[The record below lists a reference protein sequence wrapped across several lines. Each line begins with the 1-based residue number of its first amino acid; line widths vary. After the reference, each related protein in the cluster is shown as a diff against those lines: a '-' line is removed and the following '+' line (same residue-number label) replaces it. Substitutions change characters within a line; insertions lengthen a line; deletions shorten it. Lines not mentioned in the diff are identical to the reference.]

1 MPRKFGQ
8 SIAQLRRRLYDIL
21 EHGTIVER
29 TGRFVGRFIVSLII
43 LNLIVVTL
51 ESVPEYQARY
61 QVFFTIIELVSL
73 VVFTVEYALRVWV
86 ASEHTPHRHL
96 SAAGASWTYVR
107 SAFGIIDLLAVLPF
121 WFAFALPPDFRVRN
135 AAADS
140 KVLTSCFAAFS
151 RKASEWRAAS
161 SSSIT

>member
-61 QVFFTIIELVSL
+61 QVFFTIIELFSL

-86 ASEHTPHRHL
+86 ASEHTPRRHL
-96 SAAGASWTYVR
+96 SAT
-107 SAFGIIDLLAVLPF
+107 SAR
-121 WFAFALPPDFRVRN
+121 W
-135 AAADS
+135 
-140 KVLTSCFAAFS
+140 
-151 RKASEWRAAS
+151 
-161 SSSIT
+161 